1 MFQKKHGLLCW
12 RTPIFPGRHQ
22 PSIFGTNEL
31 NFRVRDGNGWTLVVI
46 NTNYSLATGSHRTA
60 SLLYHTCLKNAS
72 LFSKFFKKIFP
83 VLQAPKT
90 QPEPGIDSALF
101 LPPQT
106 RTAYLPHA
114 ESFAPSGACANRLR
128 RRRKKT
134 AARLGDC
141 FLCWRTPIFP
151 GRHQPSIFGTNELNF
166 RVRDGNG
173 WTLVVINTN
182 YLFVSGSPDSFYI
195 LPRLCANCKH
205 FLRDFFKIPK
215 NHKIWELLSPAST
228 AFCGKILTS
237 RRYLP
242 AAWPPSPSAAGRGTV
257 FPAPG

>member
-1 MFQKKHGLLCW
+1 MDPRRNQHQLFAYGRLSPDSFLTIPHLLEKCKPFFKIFQKNFSGPAGPKDTARTRHGKHPLPC
-12 RTPIFPGRHQ
+12 TPTAGR
-22 PSIFGTNEL
+22 PSSSRRK
-31 NFRVRDGNGWTLVVI
+31 FRAPMVR
-46 NTNYSLATGSHRTA
+46 AR
-60 SLLYHTCLKNAS
+60 
-72 LFSKFFKKIFP
+72 
-83 VLQAPKT
+83 
-90 QPEPGIDSALF
+90 
-101 LPPQT
+101 
-106 RTAYLPHA
+106 
-114 ESFAPSGACANRLR
+114 GACAAGE
-128 RRRKKT
+128 KKT

-237 RRYLP
+237 RRYPP

>member
-1 MFQKKHGLLCW
+1 MQAFFQ
-12 RTPIFPGRHQ
+12 
-22 PSIFGTNEL
+22 N
-31 NFRVRDGNGWTLVVI
+31 
-46 NTNYSLATGSHRTA
+46 
-60 SLLYHTCLKNAS
+60 
-72 LFSKFFKKIFP
+72 FSKKFFRSCRP
-83 VLQAPKT
+83 QRHSPNQAWEASSSLHPKRGPRT
-90 QPEPGIDSALF
+90 F
-101 LPPQT
+101 LSRKVSRRQA
-106 RTAYLPHA
+106 RARI
-114 ESFAPSGACANRLR
+114 ACAAGA
-128 RRRKKT
+128 KKT

-182 YLFVSGSPDSFYI
+182 YSFVSGSPDSFYI

-242 AAWPPSPSAAGRGTV
+242 AAWPPSPSAAGRGTA

>member
-1 MFQKKHGLLCW
+1 MQAFFQNFSKKFFRSCRPQRHSPNQAWEASSSLHPNRGP
-12 RTPIFPGRHQ
+12 PIF
-22 PSIFGTNEL
+22 
-31 NFRVRDGNGWTLVVI
+31 
-46 NTNYSLATGSHRTA
+46 
-60 SLLYHTCLKNAS
+60 
-72 LFSKFFKKIFP
+72 
-83 VLQAPKT
+83 
-90 QPEPGIDSALF
+90 
-101 LPPQT
+101 LPQKVS
-106 RTAYLPHA
+106 RPH
-114 ESFAPSGACANRLR
+114 GACAGRLR
-128 RRRKKT
+128 RKRKKT

-182 YLFVSGSPDSFYI
+182 YSFVSGSPDSFYI

-242 AAWPPSPSAAGRGTV
+242 AAWPPSPSAAGRGTA

>member
-1 MFQKKHGLLCW
+1 MDPRRNQHQLFACNRLSPDSFLTIPHLFEKCKPFFKIFQKNFSGPAGPKDTARTRHRKRPLPPTPNAGRLSSSRRKF
-12 RTPIFPGRHQ
+12 RTPKAR
-22 PSIFGTNEL
+22 
-31 NFRVRDGNGWTLVVI
+31 
-46 NTNYSLATGSHRTA
+46 
-60 SLLYHTCLKNAS
+60 
-72 LFSKFFKKIFP
+72 
-83 VLQAPKT
+83 
-90 QPEPGIDSALF
+90 
-101 LPPQT
+101 
-106 RTAYLPHA
+106 
-114 ESFAPSGACANRLR
+114 GAGRLR
-128 RRRKKT
+128 RRRKNKT

-215 NHKIWELLSPAST
+215 NHKIWELLSPSST
-228 AFCGKILTS
+228 AFCGKNLTS
-237 RRYLP
+237 RRCPP
-242 AAWPPSPSAAGRGTV
+242 AAWPPSPSAVGRGTV
-257 FPAPG
+257 FPGPG

>member
-1 MFQKKHGLLCW
+1 MQAFFQNFSKNFFGPAGGPKSTARTRHRQRPLSPHRKRGL
-12 RTPIFPGRHQ
+12 PIFLSQKVSRRQACARTRHRQRPLSPTPNAGRS
-22 PSIFGTNEL
+22 PFSRRK
-31 NFRVRDGNGWTLVVI
+31 FRVVRPG
-46 NTNYSLATGSHRTA
+46 
-60 SLLYHTCLKNAS
+60 
-72 LFSKFFKKIFP
+72 
-83 VLQAPKT
+83 
-90 QPEPGIDSALF
+90 PEPGIGSALF
-101 LPPQT
+101 PHTANAGRSPFSRRKF
-106 RTAYLPHA
+106 RTPKAR
-114 ESFAPSGACANRLR
+114 GADRLG

-182 YLFVSGSPDSFYI
+182 YSFVSGSPDSFYI

-215 NHKIWELLSPAST
+215 NHKIWELLSPSST
-228 AFCGKILTS
+228 AFCGKNLTS
-237 RRYLP
+237 RRCPP
-242 AAWPPSPSAAGRGTV
+242 AAWPPSPFAVGRGTA
-257 FPAPG
+257 FPGPG

>member
-1 MFQKKHGLLCW
+1 MRQCLLCW

-31 NFRVRDGNGWTLVVI
+31 NFRVRNGNGWTLVVI
-46 NTNYSLATGSHRTA
+46 NTNYSLVTGSHRTA
-60 SLLYHTCLKNAS
+60 SLLYHTCLRNAS
-72 LFSKFFKKIFP
+72 LFSKFFKKFLP
-83 VLQAPKT
+83 RPAGPNGTARTRYGQRPLPRTANAGCAPSSCGEPRAPK
-90 QPEPGIDSALF
+90 A
-101 LPPQT
+101 
-106 RTAYLPHA
+106 R
-114 ESFAPSGACANRLR
+114 GAGRLR
-128 RRRKKT
+128 RRRKNKT

-237 RRYLP
+237 RRCPP
-242 AAWPPSPSAAGRGTV
+242 AAWPPSPSAAGRGTA